1 MVTSR
6 AASIGRGRALRPSRR
21 HQSGWLLVAGVIAF
35 GIALAVY
42 GNYLLTHPRPDW
54 MVPVDLRIYRFAGF
68 VVRHQPPWYKARL
81 ASPLYDL
88 PLHSLMAFT
97 YTPFAAMV
105 FTVLTLPYLHLLL
118 TLSILVNI
126 AMLLVA
132 VWATFTGLGYR
143 AGMAKAGATLLVAGA
158 VFWTEPV
165 QRTLFLGQV
174 ELVLMALIMWDMCQ
188 PDRHWWK
195 GAGVGIAAGIKL
207 VPLIFIP
214 YLLLTR
220 RYRQAAVATGTFVAT
235 TLLGFAVLPADSRV
249 YWFNGV
255 FAQGSRTGLVGWGG
269 NQSLR
274 AIITRLAGSGAA
286 GERPWLAAAAL
297 TLVIGLL
304 TAALLDRAGYPVVGI
319 LTCALTGLLASPISW
334 DHHWV
339 WIVPAVAVAG
349 TYAVRASGALRWAWL
364 GLTVAI
370 IGIFAAWPVAWSG
383 LVDPNNYYLGLIWLA
398 PATNPLSYAY
408 HGDRP
413 FFPEYHWQGVQL
425 LAGNSYVLAGL
436 LLMVLLVALAVRSGL
451 VSGGLTRLGIH
462 RPARS

>member
-1 MVTSR
+1 VVTSR
-6 AASIGRGRALRPSRR
+6 APSTGLSRALHPSRR
-21 HQSGWLLVAGVIAF
+21 HQGRWLLAAGVIAF
-35 GIALAVY
+35 AAALALY
-42 GNYLLTHPRPDW
+42 GHYLLTHPRPDW

-68 VVRHQPPWYKARL
+68 VVRHQPPWYKPGL
-81 ASPLYDL
+81 ASPLYDM

-105 FTVLTLPYLHLLL
+105 FTILTVPYLHLLL

-126 AMLLVA
+126 TMLVVA
-132 VWATFTGLGYR
+132 IWATFTGLGYR
-143 AGMAKAGATLLVAGA
+143 AGLAKAGATLLVAGA

-174 ELVLMALIMWDMCQ
+174 ELVLMALIMWDLCQ

-220 RYRQAAVATGTFVAT
+220 KFRQAAVATATFAVT
-235 TLLGFAVLPADSRV
+235 TVLGFAVLPADSRY
-249 YWFNGV
+249 YWFNGI
-255 FAQGSRTGLVGWGG
+255 FAKGSRTGFVGWGG

-274 AIITRLAGSGAA
+274 AIITRLAGSVAA
-286 GERPWLAAAAL
+286 GDRPWLVAAAL

-304 TAALLDRAGYPVVGI
+304 AAALLDRAGYPVVGI
-319 LTCALTGLLASPISW
+319 LTCALTGLLVSPISW

-364 GLTVAI
+364 GLAAAI

-383 LVDPNNYYLGLIWLA
+383 PLDPNNYYLGLIWLA
-398 PATNPLSYAY
+398 PVTSTLSYAY
-408 HGDRP
+408 HGDKP
-413 FFPEYHWQGVQL
+413 FFPEYHWHGVQL
-425 LAGNSYVLAGL
+425 LAGNSYILAGL
-436 LLMVLLVALAVRSGL
+436 LLMLLLVGLAVRSGL
-451 VSGGLTRLGIH
+451 ASGALTRLGVR